1 MKSSANL
8 LEGMKLMPYLSKD
21 SVQQLGTQLDLNEGT
36 INSYISRYL
45 KRRQLHK
52 LKRGFYVS
60 ADFLERHG
68 LETSYVFYL
77 ANVLRTPSYV
87 SSWTA
92 LQYYDLTTEVILT
105 ITSVTPKITRTYQT
119 KAGTFIYQ
127 SINKELFTDFSLVK
141 GTFEF
146 FIASPSKALFDLLY
160 FRTHQF
166 RGTSRDK
173 VMGLIEELRIDFDE
187 MDNAEQKKFHAS
199 LTPYIHE

>member
-8 LEGMKLMPYLSKD
+8 LEGIKRMPYLSKD

-36 INSYISRYL
+36 INSYISRYF

-60 ADFLERHG
+60 ADFLDRHG

-92 LQYYDLTTEVILT
+92 LQYYDLTTEAIAT
-105 ITSVTPKITRTYQT
+105 ITSVTP
-119 KAGTFIYQ
+119 
-127 SINKELFTDFSLVK
+127 
-141 GTFEF
+141 
-146 FIASPSKALFDLLY
+146 
-160 FRTHQF
+160 
-166 RGTSRDK
+166 
-173 VMGLIEELRIDFDE
+173 
-187 MDNAEQKKFHAS
+187 
-199 LTPYIHE
+199 